1 MKKIIIKLP
10 SKKAKLFS
18 AHLKKEH
25 PKYSKEMKI
34 R

>member
-10 SKKAKLFS
+10 DKKAKLFS

-25 PKYSKEMKI
+25 PKYSRRMKV